1 MNENIEKFL
10 NNPNKWQKELRRF
23 HELIVDCGL
32 TEDFKWM
39 HPSYT
44 YKGKNIVLI
53 HGFKDYCAILFNK
66 GALLKDTKNILV
78 QQTKN
83 TQSARQIKVT
93 NLAEIEE
100 LETTIREYLYEAI
113 EVEKAG
119 LKVKMKK
126 TSDFE
131 FPTELELKFK
141 ERPELEDA
149 FNNLTPGRQKGYLIY
164 FSQPKQSKTRESR
177 IDKSID
183 RIFSGKG
190 LNDCVCGLS
199 KRMPNCDGSHKKL
212 EGIK

>member
-1 MNENIEKFL
+1 
-10 NNPNKWQKELRRF
+10 
-23 HELIVDCGL
+23 
-32 TEDFKWM
+32 
-39 HPSYT
+39 
-44 YKGKNIVLI
+44 
-53 HGFKDYCAILFNK
+53 
-66 GALLKDTKNILV
+66 
-78 QQTKN
+78 
-83 TQSARQIKVT
+83 
-93 NLAEIEE
+93 

-126 TSDFE
+126 TEDFE

-141 ERPELEDA
+141 ERPELEEA
-149 FNNLTPGRQKGYLIY
+149 FNKLTPGRQKGYLIY